1 MDEQVIKKV
10 KPHSKEAE
18 QSVIGAMLMDRDVIS
33 DTADMLTGD
42 DFYYR
47 QYGVMFEAMKSLYRE
62 GEPVDMVTLTDRL
75 KQNGVGEDVAG
86 PAQIAEIMKAVP
98 TAINAKNYAKI
109 VQDNS
114 LLRRLIKL
122 CEDVEKDSYL
132 AADKVEN
139 ILGNTEQEIF
149 KLVQSMSGSKDFVP
163 MSTIVVDVLNRIEE
177 AAKKGGKITG
187 IPTGFIDLDEKL
199 AGLHGG
205 ELIIVA
211 ARPRMGKTAFALNIV
226 QYLAVKKHIPCAVFS
241 LEMTKQDLV
250 ARLLSIGSQ
259 VDSGNIKLG
268 NMPDEDWERILW
280 GSEELAKAPIY
291 IDDNSAINL
300 SEFRSK
306 CRKLKQNHGIQLIV
320 LDYLQLM
327 NSANKVES
335 RQNFIADVSR
345 SLKTLAKE
353 LDVPIIALSQLNRD
367 VDKAAD
373 HRPGLADLRESGAIE
388 QDADVVMFIY
398 REEVYNPDT
407 DKVGSAEIIVDKHRN
422 GETGTIELVW
432 MGKFTK
438 FGNPAKYYDN
448 Q

>member
-86 PAQIAEIMKAVP
+86 PAQIAEIMQAVP
-98 TAINAKNYAKI
+98 TAVNAKNYAKI

-163 MSTIVVDVLNRIEE
+163 MSTIVVDVMNRIEE

>member
-10 KPHSKEAE
+10 MPHSKEAE

-33 DTADMLTGD
+33 DTADLLTGE

-47 QYGVMFEAMKSLYRE
+47 QYGVLFDAMKSLYRE

-75 KQNGVGEDVAG
+75 RQNGIGEEIAG
-86 PAQIAEIMKAVP
+86 PAQIAEIMQAVP
-98 TAINAKNYAKI
+98 TAVNAKNYAKI

-114 LLRRLIKL
+114 LLRKLIKL
-122 CEDVEKDSYL
+122 CESVEKDSYL

-139 ILGNTEQEIF
+139 ILGNAEQEVF

-163 MSTIVVDVLNRIEE
+163 MSTIVVDVLNRMEE
-177 AAKKGGKITG
+177 AAKNGGKITG
-187 IPTGFIDLDEKL
+187 IPTGFKDLDEKL

-205 ELIIVA
+205 ELIIIA
-211 ARPRMGKTAFALNIV
+211 ARPAMGKTAFALNIV
-226 QYLAVKKHIPCAVFS
+226 QHLAVKKKIPCAVFS
-241 LEMTKQDLV
+241 LEMTKQDLA
-250 ARLLSIGSQ
+250 ARLLSIGAM
-259 VDSGNIKLG
+259 VDSSNIKLG
-268 NMPDEDWERILW
+268 TMPDEDWEKILW

-291 IDDNSAINL
+291 IDDNSSINM

-306 CRKLKQNHGIQLIV
+306 CRKLKQNNGIKLVV

-327 NSANKVES
+327 NSTGKVES

-345 SLKTLAKE
+345 SLKNLAKE
-353 LDVPIIALSQLNRD
+353 LDVPIIALSQINRS
-367 VDKAAD
+367 VDKSAD
-373 HRPGLADLRESGAIE
+373 HKPGLADLRESGAIE

-398 REEVYNPDT
+398 RDEVYNPDT
-407 DKVGSAEIIVDKHRN
+407 TDKAGTAEIIVDKHRN
-422 GETGTIELVW
+422 GETGTVELVW

-438 FGNPAKYYDN
+438 FADPVKKY
-448 Q
+448 

>member
-86 PAQIAEIMKAVP
+86 PAQIAEIMQAVP
-98 TAINAKNYAKI
+98 TAVNAKNYAKI